1 LFPVP
6 KQKIHT
12 GQDRLDAL
20 KSATPARVAAEKAG
34 GTGAAGAGLGCV
46 STRGWLAGMKDGV
59 LKWTHGPSFEE
70 GGIRF
75 RLWAPKEEQV
85 ALVVEG
91 RDPIAMASA
100 ENGFF
105 EIFESRLSAGARY
118 RFALSSG
125 QQVPDPASRFQ
136 PDDVNGPSEA
146 IDPDTYRWRSVWTG
160 REWHD
165 VALYELHVGAFSP
178 QGTFAGAA
186 LKLDHLAGL
195 GVTAVEIMPVS
206 DFKGR
211 WNWGYDGAFP
221 YAPDASYG
229 RPEDFK
235 AFVEAAHERGIAV
248 LLDVVYNHFGPE
260 GNFLPLYAPDF
271 FTSRHKTPWGDAIQ
285 FDGPNSRPVRDFF
298 IENAEYWIEEFHL
311 DGLRFDAVHA
321 IKDDTRPD
329 LLDELATRVRA
340 RFSRPIHLLL
350 ENEDNDPRRL
360 TRDGDQAKLYTA
372 QWNDDI
378 HHVLHVAATHESSG
392 YYRAYGS
399 TELLGK
405 AIAEGFAYQGEMMPY
420 RNAPRGGPS
429 AKLPPTA
436 FVSFLQNHD
445 QIGNRAFGERLN
457 VLAPPEAMRA
467 LVSVYLLAPQIPMLF
482 MGEEWGATQPFLF
495 FCDFDGELAEAVRN
509 GRREEFSRFPEFA
522 DPERVAKIPDPL
534 AESTFLASKLDWSR
548 VDEKHLAYYRE
559 LLKARRDHI
568 WPLLPSIRHGGDA
581 QVVGDQAL
589 RVIWR
594 ASEGRLVLDANLSSS
609 PIEFPPIEV
618 HPFWLCGHAGPPFGP
633 WTVRWGLD
641 PE

>member
-1 LFPVP
+1 M
-6 KQKIHT
+6 
-12 GQDRLDAL
+12 
-20 KSATPARVAAEKAG
+20 E
-34 GTGAAGAGLGCV
+34 
-46 STRGWLAGMKDGV
+46 DGV
-59 LKWTHGPSFEE
+59 LKWTHGPSFED

-75 RLWAPKEEQV
+75 RLWAPSEDRV
-85 ALVVEG
+85 ALAIEG
-91 RDPIAMASA
+91 RDPVAMNRI
-100 ENGFF
+100 EDGFF
-105 EIFESRLSAGARY
+105 ELFAEGLPERVRY
-118 RFALSSG
+118 MFALAGG
-125 QQVPDPASRFQ
+125 QRVPDPASRFQ
-136 PDDVNGPSEA
+136 PDDVEGPSEA
-146 IDPDTYRWRSVWTG
+146 IDPGAYRWRESWPG

-165 VALYELHVGAFSP
+165 VVLYELHLGAFSP
-178 QGTFAGAA
+178 QGTFAAAA
-186 LKLDHLAGL
+186 LRLDHLADL

-211 WNWGYDGAFP
+211 WNWGYDGAFL

-235 AFVEAAHERGIAV
+235 AFIEAAHSRRIAV
-248 LLDVVYNHFGPE
+248 LLDVVYSHFGPE

-321 IKDDTRPD
+321 IKDDRRPD
-329 LLDELATRVRA
+329 LLDELATRLRA

-350 ENEDNDPRRL
+350 ENESNDPRRL
-360 TRDGDQAKLYTA
+360 TRHGDEPNLYTA

-392 YYRAYGS
+392 YYAAYGS

-429 AKLPPTA
+429 AGLPPTA
-436 FVSFLQNHD
+436 FVSFIQNHD

-457 VLAPPEAMRA
+457 SLAPPEAIRA
-467 LVSVYLLAPQIPMLF
+467 LAGVYLLAPQIPMLF

-495 FCDFDGELAEAVRN
+495 FCDFDGKLAEAVRK

-522 DPERVAKIPDPL
+522 DPERVAKIPDPC

-548 VDEKHLAYYRE
+548 IDATHLATYRE
-559 LLKARRDHI
+559 LLKIRREFVQ
-568 WPLLPSIRHGGDA
+568 PLLPSIRHGGKA
-581 QVVGDQAL
+581 VVVGEQAV
-589 RVIWR
+589 RVVWR
-594 ASEGRLVLDANLSSS
+594 AGERRLSLDANLSPSRV
-609 PIEFPPIEV
+609 EFPCAEV
-618 HPFWLCGHAGPPFGP
+618 APFWVCGEAGAALGP
-633 WTVRWGLD
+633 WAVRWGLG
-641 PE
+641 PP